1 MNAGNSAPGL
11 IAVGVMLLV
20 LLQLLT
26 IIQLVQAQRF
36 IGDRVYEPKISDLYI
51 TVNARHQTLELTWR
65 NFDDPDGYIVLTEDF
80 PIRAFQQKLFYYT
93 LREELPSAAA
103 EESSTAAGATSGRS
117 FGEDGSGDDGTESMT
132 TTTTTTEEPVIATT
146 QMVEIDWEYDVR
158 DEYGERKKEVL
169 FAIKPI
175 YQNGW
180 TMTDIIFNRDLMER
194 VDITTTCY
202 GYYAYFI
209 DGNGT
214 IQSEHCMKLYPTWM
228 NDLRAHLGQFRM
240 RELFIPGTHD
250 SASFKKNFN
259 HQSQENIVT
268 KYTLTQDDDVR
279 QQLLQGIR
287 YIDLRVGYYRSTNP
301 QFWANHG
308 ISRLHPLKNI
318 LQQVR
323 DYAVETNEIIILD
336 VQEFPVGF
344 GKDYAIHDKLIHLLN
359 DSLAEVMADASI
371 TWNGRLEDVWAGNK
385 TVILCYDHEYAVRFY
400 PELVWQSTEQKWGDV
415 QSMEALKSYL
425 FRIHNR
431 HLFGFS
437 NRPVTDMA
445 ELTPDPWG
453 VITDRYGGLRK
464 MADSVNRF
472 VTKWY
477 FEELGPAANIVAVDF
492 VRGTSIIDAAIY
504 WNLKRVPSEK

>member
-1 MNAGNSAPGL
+1 MNAENSAARL
-11 IAVGVMLLV
+11 IAAGVMW
-20 LLQLLT
+20 LQLLT
-26 IIQLVQAQRF
+26 IIQLGQAQRF

-65 NFDDPDGYIVLTEDF
+65 NFDDPDGYILLTEDF
-80 PIRAFQQKLFYYT
+80 PIKAFQQKFYYYT
-93 LREELPSAAA
+93 VREELSSSTEASDS
-103 EESSTAAGATSGRS
+103 ESSTDVSL
-117 FGEDGSGDDGTESMT
+117 GEEGSGGEEGTEPT
-132 TTTTTTEEPVIATT
+132 VTTTEDPVIATT
-146 QMVEIDWEYDVR
+146 QMVEIYWEYDVR

-175 YQNGW
+175 FKNGW
-180 TMTDIIFNRDLMER
+180 TMTDIIFNRELMER

-209 DGNGT
+209 NANGT

-228 NDLRAHLGQFRM
+228 NDLRTHLGQFRM

-259 HQSQENIVT
+259 HQHQENIVT
-268 KYTLTQDDDVR
+268 KYTLTQDDDIR

-301 QFWANHG
+301 LFWANHG

-323 DYAVETNEIIILD
+323 DYALETNEIIILD

-344 GKDYAIHDKLIHLLN
+344 GKDYAIHDKLVRLLN
-359 DSLAEVMADASI
+359 ETLFEVMADAAI
-371 TWNGRLEDVWAGNK
+371 TWSERLEDVWAQNK
-385 TVILCYDHEYAVRFY
+385 TVILCYDHEYVIRSY
-400 PELVWQSTEQKWGDV
+400 SHLVWRSTEQKWGDV
-415 QSMEALKSYL
+415 QSMEGLKNYL
-425 FRIHNR
+425 FRIHQR
-431 HLFGFS
+431 HMFSFS

-472 VTKWY
+472 VSKWY
-477 FEELGPAANIVAVDF
+477 FEELGPSANIVAVDF

-504 WNLKRVPSEK
+504 WNLKRMPSDH